1 VIKLWNDE
9 VGETVTKL
17 SIKSQNLVKVVGS
30 RRRIVGLSNGSQQYY
45 GKIVTIVD
53 FKTDRNRLVVEINSD
68 DGPSTQ
74 IMSIKP
80 QNLEILENGDDF
92 EESSK

>member
-1 VIKLWNDE
+1 M
-9 VGETVTKL
+9 
-17 SIKSQNLVKVVGS
+17 KVVGS